1 MADVLTDRFQHVT
14 RWTVELRLNGREV
27 LTSYVGTYAEAKFW
41 ANSCGAVEVLAIRE
55 D

>member
-1 MADVLTDRFQHVT
+1 MADALTDRFQHVT

-41 ANSCGAVEVLAIRE
+41 ANSCGAAEVLAIRE